1 MLDFLNSLNSLDSYA
16 STISAFS
23 AFVSM
28 IMVIISTG
36 FVIWT
41 ACFRKTRR
49 EKVDDLKFAILL
61 LCYEEGRTEFTND
74 EIQEVLEKLED
85 KFQEEK
91 YKKLHEFAVRELEN
105 EASIMRIGTYDA
117 HLGKPEN
124 FQ

>member
-1 MLDFLNSLNSLDSYA
+1 MLDFLNSLDSYA

-36 FVIWT
+36 FIIWT
-41 ACFRKTRR
+41 TCFRKTRR

-61 LCYEEGRTEFTND
+61 FCYEEDRTEFIKE

-85 KFQEEK
+85 KFQKEK
-91 YKKLHEFAVRELEN
+91 YKKLHDFAVRELEN
-105 EASIMRIGTYDA
+105 EGSIMI
-117 HLGKPEN
+117 H
-124 FQ
+124 